1 MLTKAPLL
9 LEEMVKIA
17 AIPRV
22 APAYGWMVRAL
33 SQGGERTSCVLF
45 SSGRREDSRD
55 KGTCPLQ
62 GGGG

>member
-1 MLTKAPLL
+1 VLTKAPLL

-33 SQGGERTSCVLF
+33 SQGGERTGCVVVF
-45 SSGRREDSRD
+45 
-55 KGTCPLQ
+55 
-62 GGGG
+62 